1 MKKLIKLVQYLFL
14 RETNPCISY
23 NLSISLSFLQEE
35 ETRKI
40 LQNTIYKRRI
50 HRMNLILPQQSFT
63 RLKNISEL

>member
-1 MKKLIKLVQYLFL
+1 MKKIIKLVKFL

-23 NLSISLSFLQEE
+23 NLSISFLQEE

-40 LQNTIYKRRI
+40 LQNTLYKTRI
-50 HRMNLILPQQSFT
+50 HRMNLILPQKSFT